1 MGKMKNYRQLIKELP
16 SKKVVFAFGRFQP
29 PTTGHELLVKAVQK
43 IASAQKADHIIYASR
58 TEDKKQNPLPV
69 SRKVYYLQRM
79 FPGVNFRAANE
90 QVRTFIEAA
99 KELNKKYKNI
109 VMVAGSDRVAE
120 YKKILEKYNGTEFN
134 FDTVTV
140 VSAGERDPDSDNAT
154 GMSGTKMREAAKA
167 GKFSEFKKGV
177 PHTLTDV
184 DARRLMNE
192 IRKAYDLTPIKESL
206 NIKVDELRE
215 KYFRGEIFNVGDVV
229 VCENKQYTVVKRG
242 SNHLL
247 LAEQGTDIKVTRW
260 IKDVMLVEDFEN
272 PEAHDQISWQGY
284 TTKNFDQC
292 PGAVDAFNSLVHKG
306 IGNHM
311 DLMNAIMSTDEYL
324 GHEKAAKAIGYATP
338 ESLHHFNMHVEKAK
352 DSLENIGDL
361 MHHDYISG
369 HQETMA
375 GLASDYKETGKEDM
389 QEALSNKTL
398 KPSSAD
404 QIKAARIIAT
414 TLGVDNVE
422 ATTNPEQIVNM
433 GLRKIKNKAL
443 NAESYAILQR
453 MLKMASDIGIEYDT
467 NLLPSKLKEAYYDKL
482 LSYDAE
488 GKMTEVDI
496 DKDGIPDWLERNM
509 TKIGGS
515 LTDQPENDNLRK
527 QKVRYHLGEA
537 SGDPK
542 KLAREVAKAA
552 LAAKHAREKETL
564 ATKHTAEKERIAEEE
579 IFEAIDKEHPIA
591 KEYDSLKKNH
601 DIKSLR
607 GLIKTQHKIID
618 TSEFR
623 TKEHAISHY
632 LRSKHGDKKVAAVF
646 GLKEEQLDEISS
658 KLAGNYYGAATK
670 KHIDKVGVKPNMY
683 GRIEKDMGKQ
693 RKAGVDRAMDRI
705 TGARKTN
712 EEYEQIVQALEE
724 AISTIDK
731 GEYDYEGAM
740 ARTQLQT
747 TIRNSQELIN
757 MLTMDENMPEWVQ
770 SKITLAQD
778 YISSVRDYLK
788 SREELGESAL
798 NPKDPHGDYQ
808 AKRKA
813 LHDLSLNKDVD
824 QKHVQQRR
832 LDLDKEYS
840 KHQKEDYVQAA
851 DTKIGKDGKKHAA
864 RLIKIGSDS
873 PKHGVQAGND
883 RFSEEAEEDFTEQ
896 DIDDIVNQHNDWEDI
911 IDGYDDEE
919 LAIVDDET
927 GEELEGDLKEETL
940 NEVLSRLE
948 RIKAKTR
955 FARTKSKRM
964 VKAKIALKRSS
975 PQSVINT
982 RARRLAIKSIK
993 MRLAKK
999 PLSSLSVAEKE
1010 RLEQRVSKMKP
1021 ILNRIAMKL
1030 APRVRQIEKQRLS
1043 HSTYTK

>member
-1 MGKMKNYRQLIKELP
+1 MKNYRQLIKELP

-43 IASAQKADHIIYASR
+43 IASAQKADHIIYASK

-206 NIKVDELRE
+206 NIQVDELRE
-215 KYFRGEIFNVGDVV
+215 KYFRGEIFNVGDSV
-229 VCENKQYTVVKRG
+229 VCENKHYTVVKRG

-260 IKDVMLVEDFEN
+260 IKDVTLSEDFEN
-272 PEAHDQISWQGY
+272 PE
-284 TTKNFDQC
+284 
-292 PGAVDAFNSLVHKG
+292 
-306 IGNHM
+306 
-311 DLMNAIMSTDEYL
+311 
-324 GHEKAAKAIGYATP
+324 
-338 ESLHHFNMHVEKAK
+338 
-352 DSLENIGDL
+352 
-361 MHHDYISG
+361 SG

-883 RFSEEAEEDFTEQ
+883 RFSEEAEDEFTEQ

-975 PQSVINT
+975 PQAVINT